1 MGGLTM
7 RVLITGAAHGIG
19 AATAARLASQGATIT
34 AVDLDDPGPTAT
46 RWHRADLSDPV
57 AIDALRLDGPFDA
70 LVNAAGLP
78 PRDGQQARILAV
90 NTHGLIRLTERAL
103 PHMPPGGAIV
113 SLASKAGARWR
124 ENIAQVHRLLAT
136 PQAHLPDFIAAEG
149 IDPVRAYDLSKE
161 TVIWWTKAQ
170 TARLLTRG
178 LRANTVSPA
187 AIATRILP
195 DFESAF
201 GPRAARGIALSGRAG
216 TPEEVAAIATFLI
229 HPDSAWLR
237 GADIQADGGVTAQ
250 LEAEAYGITPG

>member
-1 MGGLTM
+1 MTM
-7 RVLITGAAHGIG
+7 RVLVTGAAHGIG
-19 AATAARLASQGATIT
+19 AATAARLAADGAIVE
-34 AVDLDDPGPTAT
+34 AVDLDDPGPACH

-57 AIDALRLDGPFDA
+57 AIDALPLDGPYDA

-90 NTHGLIRLTERAL
+90 NAFGLIRLTEHVL

-124 ENIAQVHRLLAT
+124 ENIAQVHRLLGLSL
-136 PQAHLPDFIAAEG
+136 PDLPDFVAREG

-161 TVIWWTKAQ
+161 AVIWWTKSQ
-170 TARLLTRG
+170 TARLLALG

-195 DFESAF
+195 DFEAAF
-201 GPRAARGIALSGRAG
+201 GPRAARGLQLSGRAG
-216 TPEEVAAIATFLI
+216 TPDEVAAIVAFLAR
-229 HPDSAWLR
+229 PESVWLR
-237 GADIQADGGVTAQ
+237 GANVEADGGVTAQ

>member
-1 MGGLTM
+1 MH
-7 RVLITGAAHGIG
+7 VLITGAAHGIG
-19 AATAARLASQGATIT
+19 AATAARLAAQGATIT

-46 RWHRADLSDPV
+46 RWHRADLSDPAV
-57 AIDALRLDGPFDA
+57 IDAIPLEGPFDA

-90 NTHGLIRLTERAL
+90 NAHGLIRLTERVL
-103 PHMPPGGAIV
+103 PHMSPGGAIV

-136 PQAHLPDFIAAEG
+136 PTPSLPAFVAAEG
-149 IDPVRAYDLSKE
+149 IDLVRAYDLSKE
-161 TVIWWTKAQ
+161 AVIWWTKAQ

-201 GPRAARGIALSGRAG
+201 GPRAARGLALSGRAG
-216 TPEEVAAIATFLI
+216 TPQEVAAIATFLI

-237 GADIQADGGVTAQ
+237 GADLQADGGVTAQ
-250 LEAEAYGITPG
+250 LEAEALGISPE